1 MGVQIQV
8 RYFAA
13 ARELASCESEL
24 VTLPDAE
31 VSSADLLELLAL
43 RHPRLAPYLSRL
55 RLAINDELR
64 YDAPTVSA
72 GDVIDI
78 MPPVAGGTPAERGP
92 VAATDWIELTGAR
105 GRVALR
111 TTALSVDEA
120 MAVVSHPSAG
130 GIALFVGAVRN
141 HADGRAVDRLDY
153 EAHDTLAARELASVA
168 NEVLAAHREVRVCAV
183 HRVGSLAI
191 GDLAVVVAASAP
203 HRAEAFDACRTLI
216 EQIKARVPIWK
227 KEWAADG
234 TADWVNLSR

>member
-64 YDAPTVSA
+64 YDAPPIRA

-78 MPPVAGGTPAERGP
+78 MPPVAGGASGQRGP
-92 VAATDWIELTGAR
+92 VATEWIELTGGR

-111 TTALSVDEA
+111 TTALSLDEV
-120 MAVVSHPSAG
+120 MTVVSHPSAG
-130 GIALFVGAVRN
+130 GVALFVGAVRD
-141 HADGRAVDRLDY
+141 HADGRAIARLDY
-153 EAHDTLAARELASVA
+153 EAHDTLAARELADVA

-183 HRVGSLAI
+183 HRVGSLGI

-203 HRAEAFDACRTLI
+203 HRAEAFDACRLLI
-216 EQIKARVPIWK
+216 EHIKARVPIWK

-234 TADWVNLSR
+234 TADWVNLSG

>member
-1 MGVQIQV
+1 MGVQVQV

-13 ARELASCESEL
+13 ARELTSCESEL
-24 VTLPDAE
+24 VALPAAE
-31 VSSADLLELLAL
+31 VSSTDLLELLAL

-64 YDAPTVSA
+64 YDAPPIRA
-72 GDVIDI
+72 GDVIDV
-78 MPPVAGGTPAERGP
+78 MPPVAGGAPE
-92 VAATDWIELTGAR
+92 AAAQTWTDLRAGR

-111 TTALSVDEA
+111 TAPLSIDEV

-130 GIALFVGAVRN
+130 GIALFAGVVRN
-141 HADGRAVDRLDY
+141 HAEGRAVDRLDY
-153 EAHDTLAARELASVA
+153 EAHDKLATRELTSVA
-168 NEVLAAHREVRVCAV
+168 TEVLDSHPEIRVCAV
-183 HRVGSLAI
+183 HRVGNLAI

-203 HRAEAFDACRTLI
+203 HRAEAFAACRALI
-216 EQIKARVPIWK
+216 EKIKERVPIWK

>member
-1 MGVQIQV
+1 VGVQVQV

-31 VSSADLLELLAL
+31 VSSSDLLELLAL
-43 RHPRLAPYLSRL
+43 LHPRLAPYLSRL

-64 YDAPTVSA
+64 YDAPHIRA

-78 MPPVAGGTPAERGP
+78 MPPVAGGAPSQPGEG
-92 VAATDWIELTGAR
+92 ATDWIELADAR

-111 TTALSVDEA
+111 TTALSVDEV

-130 GIALFVGAVRN
+130 GIALFAGAVRD

-153 EAHDTLAARELASVA
+153 EAHDTLAARELADVA
-168 NEVLAAHREVRVCAV
+168 NEVLAAHHAVRVCAV

-203 HRAEAFDACRTLI
+203 HRAEAFDACRRLI
-216 EQIKARVPIWK
+216 ERIKARVPIWK

-234 TADWVNLSR
+234 TADWVNLTR